1 MVKYRVDIT
10 DEALADMESLYEYIK
25 FKLLA
30 PENAMGQYN
39 RIAGAILTLDS
50 YPERLALFE
59 CEPEHSRGIHK
70 MIVDNYV
77 VCYVIDPGIVTV
89 TNVLYGAS
97 DIHKRLK
104 K

>member
-39 RIAGAILTLDS
+39 RIA
-50 YPERLALFE
+50 RCNF
-59 CEPEHSRGIHK
+59 
-70 MIVDNYV
+70 
-77 VCYVIDPGIVTV
+77 
-89 TNVLYGAS
+89 
-97 DIHKRLK
+97 DIRFIPRTFRAV
-104 K
+104 

>member
-39 RIAGAILTLDS
+39 RIADVLFNRIKS
-50 YPERLALFE
+50 YH
-59 CEPEHSRGIHK
+59 CNK
-70 MIVDNYV
+70 Y
-77 VCYVIDPGIVTV
+77 C
-89 TNVLYGAS
+89 
-97 DIHKRLK
+97 
-104 K
+104 